1 MRVLILGSGAKDHA
15 IAWWFNQSNF
25 LGDLFIAPG
34 NVATG
39 RFATN
44 LGSIDP
50 ADPVEVYEAC
60 LENAIDFV
68 FIGTEAPL
76 FTGVIDYLNERGIAT
91 FGAPKKALKLEADR
105 NFARAFTDRHNIPT
119 PRRNLFENRQSLER
133 FLSRH
138 KGEHFVLKSNTLAP
152 SRIMLDSCDSE
163 ALLSF
168 ANRLFERGPVL
179 LEEHIKGIHLTATI
193 LVDNNGYFALPITSD
208 YMYTSEEGGI
218 PTGGMGSVC
227 PITMSSEIVETTR
240 EMVIEPTIYAMKVE
254 GLSYKGVLTI
264 SIIVNED
271 NIPVVVDYHV
281 RFNDPATQAMVPLI
295 RNDIVELLLAMK
307 DDRLGSQQ
315 LQLRDGSTVAVVV
328 ASENYPMNPVTG
340 RKVDPIDPILLYNS
354 LSTMPCIFTGAV
366 KGDSHDDLV
375 TAGGRCFTIVGR
387 GDTIN
392 SANEQAYRYVSAF
405 RFQGAWHREDIGNRF
420 MIQNEN

>member
-91 FGAPKKALKLEADR
+91 FGAPKRALKLEADR

-119 PRRNLFENRQSLER
+119 PRRNLFENRQALEK

-138 KGEHFVLKSNTLAP
+138 TGEHFVLKSNTLAP

-163 ALLSF
+163 ALLAF
-168 ANRLFERGPVL
+168 ADKLFERGPVL
-179 LEEHIKGIHLTATI
+179 LEEHIKGLHLTATI
-193 LVDNNGYFALPITSD
+193 LLDNNGYFALPLTSD
-208 YMYTSEEGGI
+208 YMYTSEEDGI

-227 PITMSSEIVETTR
+227 PITLSDEIIEATR

-254 GLSYKGVLTI
+254 SLSYKGVLTI
-264 SIIVNED
+264 SIIVNEE

-281 RFNDPATQAMVPLI
+281 
-295 RNDIVELLLAMK
+295 
-307 DDRLGSQQ
+307 
-315 LQLRDGSTVAVVV
+315 
-328 ASENYPMNPVTG
+328 YPMDPVVG
-340 RKVDPIDPILLYNS
+340 RAVEPIDPILLYNS
-354 LSTMPCIFTGAV
+354 LSTLPCVFTGAV
-366 KGDSHDDLV
+366 KGDSHDNLV

-387 GDTIN
+387 SDTIN
-392 SANEQAYRYVSAF
+392 GANEQAYRYVSAF
-405 RFQGAWHREDIGNRF
+405 RFKGAWHREDIGNRF
-420 MIQNEN
+420 MRED